1 MRYVF
6 ACLLAGTALTPLAAH
21 AAADPAAPPAAP
33 AADPAPAVDADAAAT
48 PDIVVI
54 GLGET
59 RQVQRLNQA
68 DVAILAPGTSPL
80 KAIQKLPGVN
90 FQSADPFGAYEW
102 SERVS
107 IRGFNQNQLGFTLDG
122 IPLGDGSYGNINGL
136 NISRAISAENIG
148 ETRVSQGAGTL
159 ATQATNN
166 LGGTL
171 EFFSSDPKPAFGVT
185 ANGSYGSNATMRG
198 FFRLDTG
205 VLGDNGPSAYVSY
218 GYLKTDKWRGVGQQ
232 RQNQVNA
239 KFTAPLVSNLR
250 LVGTFDYSDR
260 REQDYQDMSLD
271 MIKRLGWRWD
281 NISGNF
287 AQAIRIADVANNI
300 DNVNNTTGAPGADGK
315 SDITGLSPSNP
326 LAGTTFPT
334 PVGTIDDA
342 YYDASG
348 LRKDYLASLGLETTS
363 GPIKASIKAY
373 YHDNHGQGTWFTPYV
388 PSPSGVPISV
398 RTTEYDIRRKGVF
411 GSLGGSL
418 GHFGDL
424 TVGAWYERNDFH
436 QARRYYALDSRTVP
450 TRDALHF
457 QSDPFATQW
466 DFLYH
471 TDTLQYYVE
480 DKIALGKL
488 TIDLGWKGYDV
499 RATAD
504 PIVGG
509 GLASGKIKTTDWF
522 QPHAGFTYKLTGGAE
537 IFGGFTEVTRA
548 FVASATSGPFATT
561 QAGFDGLGN
570 LKPETSDT
578 FELGGRYHRGIFT
591 GSLAA
596 YYVDFHNRL
605 LGFANGAGIVGNPA
619 ILRNVGGV
627 RSTGVEATAQI
638 KLPEG
643 FGLFG
648 SYAYNVS
655 KYRDNIYNADG
666 SLFGGVAIRDKSVV
680 DAPRHIAS
688 GEVSYDS
695 SLFFGRIGA
704 NYMSRRYFTYSN
716 DQSVPGRVLFDAT
729 LGVRVTL
736 PGDHKVELQV
746 NGANLFD
753 RKYIAT
759 IGSNGFGNAGDNQ
772 TLLIGAPLQFFVT
785 LKTGF

>member
-6 ACLLAGTALTPLAAH
+6 ACLLAGTALTAPLAAR
-21 AAADPAAPPAAP
+21 AATDPVAARAPAAAAP
-33 AADPAPAVDADAAAT
+33 APDADAPAAA
-48 PDIVVI
+48 DIVVI
-54 GLGET
+54 GKGET
-59 RQVQRLNQA
+59 RQVQRLSQA

-122 IPLGDGSYGNINGL
+122 IPLGDGSYGNENGL
-136 NISRAISAENIG
+136 HISRAISAENIG
-148 ETRVSQGAGTL
+148 ETRVSQGSGTI

-171 EFFSSDPKPAFGVT
+171 EFVSSDPKAAFGVT
-185 ANGSYGSNATMRG
+185 ANGSYGSNDTLRG

-205 VLGDNGPSAYVSY
+205 TLGDNGPSAYVSY

-239 KFTAPLVSNLR
+239 KFTAPLVGSLR

-271 MIKRLGWRWD
+271 MIRRLGWRWD
-281 NISGNF
+281 NISGDF
-287 AQAIRIADVANNI
+287 PLAVLVAQVGANNGY
-300 DNVNNTTGAPGADGK
+300 TGAPV
-315 SDITGLSPSNP
+315 TNP
-326 LAGTTFPT
+326 AAGTAWPAPFANA
-334 PVGTIDDA
+334 DDA

-363 GPIKASIKAY
+363 GPIKASLKAY
-373 YHDNHGQGTWFTPYV
+373 YHDNRGQGTWFTPYV
-388 PSPSGVPISV
+388 PSPSGVPISI

-411 GSLGGSL
+411 GSLGTSL
-418 GHFGDL
+418 GAFGDV
-424 TVGAWYERNDFH
+424 TVGGWYERNDFH
-436 QARRYYALDSRTVP
+436 QARRYYALDSLTAP
-450 TRDALHF
+450 TRSAREF
-457 QSDPFATQW
+457 QTNPFFTQW
-466 DFLYH
+466 EFLYH
-471 TDTLQYYVE
+471 TDTVQYHVE

-522 QPHAGFTYKLTGGAE
+522 QPHAGFTYRVTSGAE

-548 FVASATSGPFATT
+548 FVATATSGPFATT
-561 QAGFDGLGN
+561 QAGFNGLGD

-578 FELGGRYHRGIFT
+578 FDLGGRYHGGIFT

-605 LGFANGAGIVGNPA
+605 LAFSNGAGIVGNPA

-627 RSTGVEATAQI
+627 RSTGIEATAQVR
-638 KLPEG
+638 LPRG

-666 SLFGGVAIRDKSVV
+666 TLFGGVAIKDKTVV

-688 GEVSYDS
+688 GEVTYDG
-695 SLFFGRIGA
+695 SLFFGRVGV

-716 DQSVPGRVLFDAT
+716 DQSVPGRALVDAT

-736 PGDHKVELQV
+736 PGERKLELQV
-746 NGANLFD
+746 NGTNLFD
-753 RKYIAT
+753 RQYIGT
-759 IGSNGFGNAGDNQ
+759 SGSNGFGNSGDSQ
-772 TLLIGAPLQFFVT
+772 TLLIGAPRQLFVT
-785 LKTGF
+785 VKTGF

>member
-1 MRYVF
+1 MRHVF
-6 ACLLAGTALTPLAAH
+6 ACLLAGTIFSAPIAAR
-21 AAADPAAPPAAP
+21 AATAPATPPAPSAP
-33 AADPAPAVDADAAAT
+33 DADPAPDADATAT

-54 GLGET
+54 GQGET

-80 KAIQKLPGVN
+80 KAIEKLPGVN

-102 SERVS
+102 SERIS

-136 NISRAISAENIG
+136 HVSRAISAENIG
-148 ETRVSQGAGTL
+148 ETRVSQGAGTI

-171 EFFSSDPKPAFGVT
+171 EFFSSDPKPAFGLT
-185 ANGSYGSNATMRG
+185 ANGSYGSNDTVRG

-239 KFTAPLVSNLR
+239 KFTAPLVTDLR

-271 MIKRLGWRWD
+271 MIRRLGWRWD
-281 NISGNF
+281 NVSGNF
-287 AQAIRIADVANNI
+287 PLAVLVAQVGANNGY
-300 DNVNNTTGAPGADGK
+300 TGAPV
-315 SDITGLSPSNP
+315 TNP
-326 LAGTTFPT
+326 A
-334 PVGTIDDA
+334 VGTAWPAPFANADDA
-342 YYDASG
+342 YFDASG
-348 LRKDYLASLGLETTS
+348 LRKDYLASLGLETHG
-363 GPIKASIKAY
+363 GPVKASIKAY

-411 GSLGGSL
+411 GSLGTSL
-418 GHFGDL
+418 GPIGDL
-424 TVGAWYERNDFH
+424 TVDAWYERNDFH
-436 QARRYYALDSRTVP
+436 QARRYYALGSLTAP

-457 QSDPFATQW
+457 QTDPFFTQW
-466 DFLYH
+466 EYRYH

-480 DKIALGKL
+480 DKIDIGAL

-504 PIVGG
+504 PIVAGS
-509 GLASGKIKTTDWF
+509 LASGKIKTTDWF
-522 QPHAGFTYKLTGGAE
+522 QPHAGFTYKVTGGAE

-548 FVASATSGPFATT
+548 FVAAATSGPFATT
-561 QAGFDGLGN
+561 PAGFAGLGN

-578 FELGGRYHRGIFT
+578 FELGGRYHGGIFT

-596 YYVDFHNRL
+596 YYVDFKNRL
-605 LGFANGAGIVGNPA
+605 LAFANGAGIVGNPA

-627 RSTGVEATAQI
+627 RSTGIEATAQV
-638 KLPEG
+638 KLPQG

-688 GEVSYDS
+688 GEVTYDGE
-695 SLFFGRIGA
+695 LFFGRIGA

-729 LGVRVTL
+729 LGVHVTL
-736 PGDHKVELQV
+736 PGEHKVELQV
-746 NGANLFD
+746 NGTNLLD

-759 IGSNGFGNAGDNQ
+759 IGSNGFGNSGDNQ
-772 TLLIGAPLQFFVT
+772 TLLIGAPRQLFVT
-785 LKTGF
+785 VKTGF